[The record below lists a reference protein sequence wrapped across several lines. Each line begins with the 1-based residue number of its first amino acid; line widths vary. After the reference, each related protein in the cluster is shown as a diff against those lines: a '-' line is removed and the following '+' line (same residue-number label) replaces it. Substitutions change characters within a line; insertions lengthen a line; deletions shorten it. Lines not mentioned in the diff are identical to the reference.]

1 MIRTDRAFSDAVA
14 AAVREAERGSAGE
27 LIVVVAARSGSY
39 LDVALGAG
47 AGLAMIAL
55 LVGLFA
61 PVTFPPLSVAI
72 EVALAFLAGTWLTHR
87 TAPLLRILAPPARRH
102 TQAVRAA
109 SERFLAEAVHGTRER
124 TGLLVYLSLLEERAV
139 LLPDLGLDGRIPRA
153 LWGEVRWG
161 AGGDPARVRTTEDF
175 LRGIAEIGS
184 LLRSRVPAGD
194 ADVNESPDA
203 PRIVPRTGAGCAL
216 SSRAWCV

>member
-14 AAVREAERGSAGE
+14 AAVREAERDNAGE

-39 LDVALGAG
+39 RDVALGVG
-47 AGLAMIAL
+47 AGVAMLAL
-55 LVGLFA
+55 LVALFA
-61 PVTFPPLSVAI
+61 PATFHPTAVAVEI
-72 EVALAFLAGTWLTHR
+72 ALAFFAGAWLTHH
-87 TAPLLRILAPPARRH
+87 TAPLLRMLAPASRRH
-102 TQAVRAA
+102 RQVMRAA
-109 SERFLAEAVHGTRER
+109 SERFITEAVHGTRAR

-153 LWGEVRWG
+153 LWSEVGWS

-175 LRGIAEIGS
+175 LRGIAEIGA

-203 PRIVPRTGAGCAL
+203 PRIVP
-216 SSRAWCV
+216 